1 MGTKREPK
9 PRTVTVRV
17 WVDGE
22 AVEFE
27 VRGPLSV
34 YGKQTKGSK

>member
-1 MGTKREPK
+1 MKSEPK
-9 PRTVTVRV
+9 PTPKAVTVRV

-34 YGKQTKGSK
+34 YGKQTKGST